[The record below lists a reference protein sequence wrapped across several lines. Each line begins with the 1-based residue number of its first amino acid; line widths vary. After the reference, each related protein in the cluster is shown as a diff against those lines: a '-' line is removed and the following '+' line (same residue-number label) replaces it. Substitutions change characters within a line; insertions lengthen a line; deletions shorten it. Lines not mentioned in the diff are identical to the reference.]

1 MSLPTTERNWYA
13 VGPKRYPPSLTTET
27 SNPPKPETVN
37 SNAPKTALLLA
48 GGGARGAYQVGVLRV
63 IARAFPEL
71 RFPIL
76 TGVSAGAINTAL
88 LANIAKEFPDAVEE
102 LASHWEG
109 LTLDQVFKA
118 SLGSLS
124 ASGIK
129 WMFRM
134 LTGGAHLLPTRRGM
148 LDTAP
153 LRSFLHRALGTTDGV
168 LHGVAENIRSGRLHG
183 VGVMTTKYPTAQ
195 SVAWVQG
202 VDVQPW
208 NSMERCGIP
217 TTLTVEHIMASSSL
231 PLVFPAAQLENG
243 WHGDGGIRLTAPLSP
258 AVNLGADRVIAIST
272 SVEPGRSEASRP
284 TDDYPPPATVL
295 SVLLESVFLDMLD
308 TDATELRRMNQLIA
322 EHPKSKELGLRRV
335 DALVIRP
342 SQDLSVIAGEFENE
356 LPRTLRHIIRGLG
369 SRETNRSDMIA
380 TLLFQPKFIRKMI
393 EIGERDGQLRIPE
406 IAAFLGQRPLAPV
419 SPITPSVSVAVAA

>member
-1 MSLPTTERNWYA
+1 MNTT
-13 VGPKRYPPSLTTET
+13 
-27 SNPPKPETVN
+27 
-37 SNAPKTALLLA
+37 APKTALLLA
-48 GGGARGAYQVGVLRV
+48 GGGARGAYQVGVLRSL
-63 IARAFPEL
+63 ARAFPEL

-88 LANIAKEFPDAVEE
+88 LANIAEDFPDAVEQ
-102 LASHWEG
+102 LAHHWEG

-118 SLGSLS
+118 NVGSLS
-124 ASGIK
+124 ANIVR

-148 LDTAP
+148 LDTTP
-153 LRSFLHRALGTTDGV
+153 LRDFLHRALETKDGR

-202 VDVQPW
+202 ADAQPW
-208 NSMERCGIP
+208 HSMERCGIP
-217 TTLTVEHIMASSSL
+217 TELTVEHIMASSSL
-231 PLVFPAAQLENG
+231 PLVFPAARLENG

-272 SVEPGRSEASRP
+272 SIEPGRSEASRP

-342 SQDLSVIAGEFENE
+342 SQDLSVIASEFENE

-380 TLLFQPKFIRKMI
+380 TLLFQPMFIGKML
-393 EIGERDGQLRIPE
+393 EIGERDGQLRVPE
-406 IAAFLGQRPLAPV
+406 IAAFLGQAPVVATPSAKPAAPV
-419 SPITPSVSVAVAA
+419 SIAA